1 MAQSRRQF
9 LERLAGSAG
18 VAMTYEAMTA
28 MGLLAVPAR
37 TAHAFSLQG
46 SAPSNGGAGA
56 RVVVLGGGLAG
67 MATAYELGKLGYDV
81 TVLEARMRPGGR
93 CHTVKK
99 GTASEEDGLASS
111 QVCGFDEGQYFNP
124 GPMRIP
130 HHHASTLGYCREL
143 GVPVEV
149 LTSDDNEA
157 AYVYQRNSPTLAGRK
172 LRAREVRADLSG
184 YVAELL
190 AKAAGAPGILDA
202 RMTAADE
209 QALIEY
215 LSRAGALSSRKYTGS
230 QRRGLAEVPGYGTK
244 AGAPSTPIPLGEL
257 LQSNT
262 GVSVLTEYLHQTPM
276 FQVVGGQSRL
286 ADAFADKL
294 GDRMVYGAEVQEI
307 RQSATGVDIAYLKD
321 GGLHKVAGAFGVYA
335 MPLNMMAGLKVA
347 DFRPELKTA
356 IGAITYASSGK
367 IGLQFK
373 RRFWEEDEG
382 IYGGITKTDM
392 EITNIMYPS
401 GGYLSKKGVVVGYYQ
416 SGPRA
421 ETTGKKAHKDREA
434 LALEQ
439 GALIHPQ
446 YKTEFEQSFSVSWQH
461 VKYSKGA
468 WAQIGPAHR
477 KGVYLDLLKPD
488 RRMYFAGDH
497 CSYLVAWMA
506 GALESGREVATAVHT
521 RATQDV
527 RSSAGA

>member
-1 MAQSRRQF
+1 MEASVGQSRRQF
-9 LERLAGSAG
+9 LERFAG
-18 VAMTYEAMTA
+18 VAGAAATYDAMVA
-28 MGLLAVPAR
+28 IGLMGMPRQAA
-37 TAHAFSLQG
+37 AFSLQG
-46 SAPSNGGAGA
+46 SGTGT

-67 MATAYELGKLGYDV
+67 LSTAYELRKLGYDV

-99 GTASEEDGLASS
+99 GTTSEEDGSAAS
-111 QVCGFDEGQYFNP
+111 QVCAFDDGQYFNP

-143 GVPVEV
+143 DVPVEV

-157 AYVYQRNSPTLAGRK
+157 AYVHQRGSATAPGRK
-172 LRAREVRADLSG
+172 LRAREVKADLSG
-184 YVAELL
+184 YIAELL
-190 AKAAGAPGILDA
+190 AKAVGAPGLLDA

-209 QALIEY
+209 EALIEY
-215 LSRAGALSSRKYTGS
+215 LNRAGALTSRKYSGGT
-230 QRRGLAEVPGYGTK
+230 RRGYQDAPGYGTK
-244 AGAPSTPIPLGEL
+244 SGAASTPIPLSDL
-257 LQSNT
+257 IQSRAGT
-262 GVSVLTEYLHQTPM
+262 SVLVEYLHQNPM
-276 FQVVGGQSRL
+276 FQVVGGQSGL
-286 ADAFADKL
+286 PSAFAAKL
-294 GDRMVYGAEVQEI
+294 GDRVIYGAEVQEI
-307 RQSATGVDIAYLKD
+307 KQSATGVDIAYVKD
-321 GGLHKVAGAFGVYA
+321 GQPQTVTAQYGVYA

-367 IGLQFK
+367 IGMQFK
-373 RRFWEEDEG
+373 RRFWEEDDG

-392 EITNIMYPS
+392 EIANIIYPS
-401 GGYLSKKGVVVGYYQ
+401 SGYLRKKGVIVGYYQ
-416 SGPRA
+416 SGTRA
-421 ETTGKKAHKDREA
+421 EDTGKKPHKDREA

-439 GALIHPQ
+439 GLLIHPQ
-446 YKTEFEQSFSVSWQH
+446 YKAEFENSFSVSWQH

-477 KGVYLDLLKPD
+477 KGVYLELLKAD

-506 GALESGREVATAVHT
+506 GALESGREVATAIHT

-527 RSSAGA
+527 RSSAGAA